1 MEGIWVHVRGGMCME
16 GGAVDVCVVCV
27 CVCGGSV
34 VSHPLV
40 KGQAPSPAF
49 AGTLSTR
56 NAQPV
61 ERGANKA
68 SGNTAT
74 K

>member
-1 MEGIWVHVRGGMCME
+1 ME
-16 GGAVDVCVVCV
+16 GGAVGICVVCV
-27 CVCGGSV
+27 CGGVGSV

-40 KGQAPSPAF
+40 KGQASSPAF

-68 SGNTAT
+68 SGNTVT
-74 K
+74 E

>member
-1 MEGIWVHVRGGMCME
+1 ME
-16 GGAVDVCVVCV
+16 GGAVGICVVCV
-27 CVCGGSV
+27 GGGSV

-40 KGQAPSPAF
+40 KGQASSPAF

-61 ERGANKA
+61 ERGANKV
-68 SGNTAT
+68 SGDTVT